1 MGAIMRPSSVAL
13 ASATT
18 VTLLVATVFA
28 QSGGSARDFSAAA
41 LTAPPAA
48 GWPTNGGNL
57 YNQRYSPLKTINRDN
72 VKQLKGVWRTR
83 LRGSGAAPQYSGFAQ
98 PLVHDGVAYV
108 STGANDVFAL
118 SIDTGEILWQYTAS
132 LDPKITSVCCGWNNK
147 GVALGPDKVFI
158 GQLDGQLVALDR
170 ASGKIAW
177 KIQAE
182 RWQDNFSITSAPV
195 YFDGMVITGF
205 AGADRGTRGRVKAY
219 DAKDGRLVWT
229 FYTIPGPGEPGYES
243 WPKGSDAYKYGGASV
258 WQTPA
263 IDPELGLVYFSTGNA
278 GPDYNGAVR
287 PGDNLYAVSMV
298 AVDLKTGKYQWHFQ
312 QVHHDIW
319 DYDAVNPVILMDVN
333 VGGRTRKAIA
343 EVGKTG
349 WAYILDRQTG
359 KPLIGIDEKPVPQ
372 EPRQATAKT
381 QPFPRGDAIVPQLIE
396 FAPEGYQL
404 VNDGRI
410 FTPFVGSRPT
420 IMLPGIWGGANWPP
434 SAYDPV
440 RQRLFVCASSVVN
453 GYAGGGDPNLV
464 PPRPGA
470 ELFTGG
476 NTSFAPVP
484 RSGIIAALDVTTNKV
499 AWRYRWSDQCYS
511 GVLATAG
518 SLLFVGRADGR
529 LTALDSTTGEQLWE
543 FQTGAGMHAPVSTFE
558 RNGKQYVI
566 AYSAGSALIGSARGD
581 SVWLFA
587 LDGTL
592 GPVQSG
598 APVSRLA
605 AAAAPNPPPAAI
617 ATLLTEANIE
627 RGKQLYTQACVVCHG
642 EDGKGGHGVGAPLT
656 GVKDFALAF
665 QTVGNGR
672 NSMPPFSATFTPE
685 QVRDVS
691 AYVVGVLAGPGRT
704 KD

>member
-1 MGAIMRPSSVAL
+1 
-13 ASATT
+13 
-18 VTLLVATVFA
+18 
-28 QSGGSARDFSAAA
+28 
-41 LTAPPAA
+41 
-48 GWPTNGGNL
+48 
-57 YNQRYSPLKTINRDN
+57 
-72 VKQLKGVWRTR
+72 
-83 LRGSGAAPQYSGFAQ
+83 
-98 PLVHDGVAYV
+98 
-108 STGANDVFAL
+108 
-118 SIDTGEILWQYTAS
+118 
-132 LDPKITSVCCGWNNK
+132 
-147 GVALGPDKVFI
+147 
-158 GQLDGQLVALDR
+158 
-170 ASGKIAW
+170 
-177 KIQAE
+177 
-182 RWQDNFSITSAPV
+182 
-195 YFDGMVITGF
+195 MVITGF

-219 DAKDGRLVWT
+219 DANDGRLVWT
-229 FYTIPGPGEPGYES
+229 FYTIPGPGEPGHET

-263 IDPELGLVYFSTGNA
+263 IDSELGLVYFSTGNA

-298 AVDLKTGKYQWHFQ
+298 AVDVKTGKYRWHFQ

-319 DYDAVNPVILMDVN
+319 DYDAVNPVILMDVT

-372 EPRQATAKT
+372 EPKQATAKT

-410 FTPFVGSRPT
+410 FTPFVGPRPT

-440 RQRLFVCASSVVN
+440 RQRMFVCASSVVN

-464 PPRPGA
+464 PPRQGA
-470 ELFTGG
+470 DLFTGG
-476 NTSFAPVP
+476 NTTFAPVP

-499 AWRYRWSDQCYS
+499 AWRFRWTDQCYS
-511 GVLATAG
+511 GVLATGG

-529 LTALDSTTGEQLWE
+529 LTALDSTTGQQLWE
-543 FQTGAGMHAPVSTFE
+543 FQTGAGMHAPATTFE
-558 RNGKQYVI
+558 YKGKQYVL

-592 GPVQSG
+592 PPVQSG
-598 APVSRLA
+598 TPVSRLA
-605 AAAAPNPPPAAI
+605 AAAAPNPPLAAM
-617 ATLLTEANIE
+617 ATLLAEANLE

-642 EDGKGGHGVGAPLT
+642 EDGKGGHGVGAPLV
-656 GVKDFALAF
+656 GVKDFSLAM
-665 QTVGNGR
+665 QTVTSGR

-691 AYVVGVLAGPGRT
+691 AYVVQVLAAPAR
-704 KD
+704 